1 MKQLKEDYKK
11 TIKYFVENKI
21 FINGYVSFYFA
32 KKKSHE
38 ALFYYDRFCFA
49 PC

>member
-1 MKQLKEDYKK
+1 MHFFVENK
-11 TIKYFVENKI
+11 IFIFVENKI

-32 KKKSHE
+32 KKKNHE